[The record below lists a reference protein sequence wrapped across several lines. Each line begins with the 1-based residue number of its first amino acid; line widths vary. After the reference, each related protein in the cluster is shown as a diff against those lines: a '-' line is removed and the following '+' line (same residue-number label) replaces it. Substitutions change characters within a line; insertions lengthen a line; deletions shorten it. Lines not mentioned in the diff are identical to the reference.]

1 MGKLLNLLRFRRH
14 RLEQDLERELHY
26 HVERRVQELSA
37 AGVAEDEARRRALVE
52 FGGVALAQE
61 EVRDTW
67 IWRRLLDLHDDVRY
81 AGRVLL
87 RSPGFT
93 ATAVVSLALGIGAN
107 TAMFSILHALVLRS
121 LPVAE
126 AERLVVVT
134 RNNVS
139 MPYPF
144 FVHLRDQS
152 QTLSGVL
159 AFRTTPCRFNMGD
172 ATERITAALVSG
184 GYFEVLGVAPAAG
197 TTIGREDDVQPGSGG
212 ARGPVAV
219 IGYGLWMRSFGG
231 RSSAIG
237 AQIRLNGQ
245 PFTVAGVAPRNFSG
259 TEVGEAPD
267 VYLPMTMQEA
277 ILPGLGHALQMRR
290 SNWIRIIGRLKAGA
304 GVRQAEAELTTL
316 LRSYHEESLRGGD
329 AQDPVRR
336 RKLLEERIV
345 LESGSAGIS
354 ALRRQ
359 YAKPLWVLMAVMG
372 LVLLIACTNVANLL
386 LSRATVRRKEIAIRL
401 GLGAARER
409 LVCQFL
415 TESLLLG
422 MMGTGAGLLLA
433 RWLRDILT
441 GYLPP
446 ERTLAVPIDG
456 NTLGFTLA
464 LSVGAVLLFGL
475 APAFESWRFEIA
487 PALKGEETAARKS
500 RGFFRK
506 GLIVI
511 QMSFSCL
518 LLIGAALF
526 LRSLH
531 NLVTVDPGFARENT
545 MVASVDADAR
555 LVPRILEEV
564 RYLPGVTSAGLA
576 DSPPLGTHTGWTI
589 YAPGHT
595 ETASEDSPSVG
606 FISPGY
612 LETMR
617 IPRLLGRDID
627 GRDVELR
634 RNVMIV
640 NETFARD
647 FFPGENPIGRR
658 VGKADGVYD
667 WEIIGVVR
675 DSRYSGLR
683 EGATRMVFV
692 PYTPGPWASHM
703 VIHARFAG
711 AATGVAG
718 AIRQVVH
725 TLDPEAPVFDVHLVQ
740 EELDRSLLR
749 ERLVGFITGLF
760 GGLAL
765 VLAGVGLYGLMAY
778 GVSRRTREF
787 GIRMAVGASA
797 GSIVK
802 LVLRE
807 AGWLVVAGVAAG
819 LAGAWAAGRVVSSML
834 FGIAPTDLASTLAAV
849 GVLAAAALIAAWVPA
864 RRASRVDPNRALR
877 AE

>member
-1 MGKLLNLLRFRRH
+1 MGKILNLLRFRRQ
-14 RLEQDLERELHY
+14 RLERDLERELRY
-26 HVERRVQELSA
+26 HVERRVQDLSA
-37 AGVAEDEARRRALVE
+37 AGLEESEARHQALIE
-52 FGGVALAQE
+52 FGGVAQVQE

-67 IWRRLLDLHDDVRY
+67 IWRRLADLLHDVRY
-81 AGRVLL
+81 AARVLL

-107 TAMFSILHALVLRS
+107 TAMFSILDALVLRS
-121 LPVAE
+121 LPVSD

-134 RNNVS
+134 RKNVS
-139 MPYPF
+139 MPYPL
-144 FVHLRDQS
+144 FVHLRNQS
-152 QTLSGVL
+152 QALSGFL
-159 AFRTTPCRFNMGD
+159 AFRTAPCRFSVGD

-184 GYFEVLGVAPAAG
+184 DYFEVLGVPPAAG
-197 TTIGREDDVQPGSGG
+197 TTIGREDDGQPGSGG

-219 IGYGLWMRSFGG
+219 ISYGLWMRSFGG
-231 RSSAIG
+231 DRSAIG

-245 PFTVAGVAPRNFSG
+245 PFTVSGVAPRNFNG
-259 TEVGEAPD
+259 TEVGESPD
-267 VYLPMTMQEA
+267 VYVPMMMQETV
-277 ILPGLGHALQMRR
+277 LPGLGHALQMRR
-290 SNWIRIIGRLKAGA
+290 SNWIRIIGRLKAGVD
-304 GVRQAEAELTTL
+304 VRQAEAELTTL
-316 LRSYHEESLRGGD
+316 LRSYHEDSLQGDD

-336 RKLLEERIV
+336 RKLLEERIA
-345 LESGSAGIS
+345 LEPGSTGIS

-401 GLGAARER
+401 GLGAARGR

-422 MMGTGAGLLLA
+422 MMGAGAGLLLA

-446 ERTLAVPIDG
+446 GQTLAVPIDG
-456 NTLGFTLA
+456 KTLLFTLT

-475 APAFESWRFEIA
+475 APAFEGSRFEIA
-487 PALKGEETAARKS
+487 PALKGEEAAARMAG
-500 RGFFRK
+500 GFFRK

-511 QMSFSCL
+511 QMSLSCL

-531 NLVTVDPGFARENT
+531 NLVALDPGFARENAL
-545 MVASVDADAR
+545 VASVDADMR
-555 LVPRILEEV
+555 LFPRILEEV
-564 RYLPGVTSAGLA
+564 SHLPGVVSAGLA

-595 ETASEDSPSVG
+595 EKANEDSPSVG

-627 GRDVELR
+627 SRDVELR

-658 VGKADGVYD
+658 LGKADGVYD

-683 EGATRMVFV
+683 EGATRMVYV
-692 PYTPGPWASHM
+692 PFAPGPWASHM
-703 VIHARFAG
+703 VIHARIAG
-711 AATGVAG
+711 ATPGVAA
-718 AIRQVVH
+718 AIREAVH
-725 TLDPEAPVFDVHLVQ
+725 KLDRDAPVFNVHTVQ
-740 EELDRSLLR
+740 EELDGSLLR
-749 ERLVGFITGLF
+749 ERLVGSITGLF

-765 VLAGVGLYGLMAY
+765 ILAAVGLYGVMAY

-787 GIRMAVGASA
+787 GIRMAIGASA
-797 GSIVK
+797 GSIVR
-802 LVLRE
+802 LVLGE
-807 AGWLVVAGVAAG
+807 AGWLVAGGVAAG
-819 LAGAWAAGRVVSSML
+819 LAGAWTIGRVVSSML
-834 FGIAPTDLASTLAAV
+834 FGIAPTDLVSTLTAV